1 MTRMRRRTLLLSL
14 PLSAALAGCGVASRA
29 GKGGSADAGASG
41 GEGSFEV
48 TDVVERTVGFDSQPQ
63 KVVVSE
69 SRQVYSL
76 AFLNKDNP
84 LDKIVAWGK
93 DLQKAAPDFYDQ
105 LVQAF
110 PAAKDIPEIGA
121 IKSGDLT
128 VETLVSYEPD
138 VVILTLDAYQE
149 GQQGGFTDKLDEQ
162 GLRYVVTDFRRDPVN
177 NTETS
182 VKLLGDVMDRRDD
195 AQAFLDFY
203 HGQVDPVVDKAKS
216 IGTKPTTF
224 LWRGPGLNDPCS
236 TYARAN
242 LGAVITATGGTNVAD
257 DVISGE
263 EGVITPEKLIEL
275 APQNIIATGGEWG
288 DQKLK
293 DTAKTSYVHLGYKA
307 DEESAKQS
315 LAQLKDEPGLD
326 QLQAFTDGHVF
337 GVYHQF
343 YDAPYNFVA
352 YLAFAKWQNP
362 DVFKDLDPEGVWKN
376 FHDTYMPWKA
386 QGVFITSI

>member
-1 MTRMRRRTLLLSL
+1 MTRMRRRTLLLAL
-14 PLSAALAGCGVASRA
+14 PMSAAFAGCGVASRA
-29 GKGGSADAGASG
+29 GRGGGADASAGD
-41 GEGSFEV
+41 GESAFEV
-48 TDVVERTVGFDSQPQ
+48 TDVVERTVSFDSQPQ

-162 GLRYVVTDFRRDPVN
+162 GLRYVVTDFRRNPVN

-216 IGTKPTTF
+216 IGTRPTTF

-242 LGAVITATGGTNVAD
+242 LGAVITATG
-257 DVISGE
+257 
-263 EGVITPEKLIEL
+263 
-275 APQNIIATGGEWG
+275 APMSPMT
-288 DQKLK
+288 
-293 DTAKTSYVHLGYKA
+293 
-307 DEESAKQS
+307 
-315 LAQLKDEPGLD
+315 
-326 QLQAFTDGHVF
+326 
-337 GVYHQF
+337 
-343 YDAPYNFVA
+343 
-352 YLAFAKWQNP
+352 
-362 DVFKDLDPEGVWKN
+362 
-376 FHDTYMPWKA
+376 
-386 QGVFITSI
+386 

>member
-1 MTRMRRRTLLLSL
+1 MRRRTLLMAL
-14 PLSAALAGCGVASRA
+14 PLTAVLASCGVTSRA
-29 GKGGSADAGASG
+29 GKGSSAGASSGASHG
-41 GEGSFEV
+41 GFEV
-48 TDVVERTVGFDSQPQ
+48 TDIVGRKVTFDAQP
-63 KVVVSE
+63 KNIVLSE
-69 SRQVYSL
+69 SRHVYSL

-216 IGTKPTTF
+216 IGTRPTTF

-242 LGAVITATGGTNVAD
+242 LGAVITATG
-257 DVISGE
+257 
-263 EGVITPEKLIEL
+263 
-275 APQNIIATGGEWG
+275 APMSPMT
-288 DQKLK
+288 
-293 DTAKTSYVHLGYKA
+293 
-307 DEESAKQS
+307 
-315 LAQLKDEPGLD
+315 
-326 QLQAFTDGHVF
+326 
-337 GVYHQF
+337 
-343 YDAPYNFVA
+343 
-352 YLAFAKWQNP
+352 
-362 DVFKDLDPEGVWKN
+362 
-376 FHDTYMPWKA
+376 
-386 QGVFITSI
+386 